1 MNEIRFLSNFHNPRI
16 NFKTQCTI
24 NIHSAVRCRIR
35 VVRYYSG
42 LATSFIFI
50 GNGLGTIFFNSL
62 AAIYV
67 NTENV
72 SADKQYDED
81 HPNEK

>member
-1 MNEIRFLSNFHNPRI
+1 MKTRIKNKKKGIGQGFLYILPF
-16 NFKTQCTI
+16 
-24 NIHSAVRCRIR
+24 AVGLEWFDT
-35 VVRYYSG
+35 YSG